1 MIDPRGEPISFGS
14 NAEDEKWTSLSG
26 SRKRLTDPSAGEAY
40 AIAYLFRNRLSSQV
54 MNNATDFNSESE
66 ALTTR
71 TRVAINDRNSM
82 RHLLVCLIA
91 VLICVG
97 VQMVQSASLTSRPS
111 TQDSVLLGRH
121 LAYLALSLGFAWTAS
136 NISAVWLQQN
146 AVRLYIVLV
155 FLLFALLV
163 PGIGTRVNGSQRWL
177 RFAGLSLQPS
187 ELGRIVMPI
196 LAASLL
202 VKLRNTKGFGLTTVP
217 GVLFPIMIVAPLV
230 AIEPD
235 LGATVFLLIGY
246 ALTLFLG
253 GWPLRYFVT
262 CACCVIPAAAS
273 LLILRPYQMQRI
285 SGFMDA
291 WKDLSQA
298 PWQIRQSLMS
308 IGSGGIEGTGIG
320 SGWQKLSYLPEANT
334 DFVFAVIGEELGLV
348 GTLAVC
354 FVWMAV
360 FLTGRS
366 VLQHLPRTSFEW
378 ILGTTLLVQLLFQA
392 MANIAVV
399 TALVPPKGV
408 PHPFISYG
416 GTNLLVSVVA
426 VGLIVGMSRNSPTHS
441 LNSDP

>member
-1 MIDPRGEPISFGS
+1 
-14 NAEDEKWTSLSG
+14 
-26 SRKRLTDPSAGEAY
+26 
-40 AIAYLFRNRLSSQV
+40 
-54 MNNATDFNSESE
+54 MNNAADFKSESDS
-66 ALTTR
+66 LTTR
-71 TRVAINDRNSM
+71 LRSAMEVRSST
-82 RHLLVCLIA
+82 RHLLVCLVG

-111 TQDSVLLGRH
+111 EQDSVFLGRH
-121 LAYLALSLGFAWTAS
+121 LAYLALSLVCAWGAS
-136 NISAVWLQQN
+136 NVSSDWLQRN
-146 AVRLYIVLV
+146 AVRLYVVVL
-155 FLLFALLV
+155 FLLIVLLV
-163 PGIGTRVNGSQRWL
+163 PGIGSRVNGAQRWL

-196 LAASLL
+196 MAASLL
-202 VKLRNTKGFGLTTVP
+202 VKLRNTSGFGLKTVP
-217 GVLFPIMIVAPLV
+217 GTLLPILIVAPLV

-235 LGATVFLLIGY
+235 LGATVFLMTGY
-246 ALTLFLG
+246 ALALFLG

-262 CACCVIPAAAS
+262 CACCVIPPATS
-273 LLILRPYQMQRI
+273 LLILRPYQAQRI

-334 DFVFAVIGEELGLV
+334 DFVFAVIGEELGLI

-354 FVWMAV
+354 TVWMAV
-360 FLTGRS
+360 FFTGRA
-366 VLQHLPRTSFEW
+366 VLKHLPKTSFEW

-416 GTNLLVSVVA
+416 GTNLLVSLIA
-426 VGLIVGMSRNSPTHS
+426 VGLIVGMSRKSATVE
-441 LNSDP
+441 

>member
-1 MIDPRGEPISFGS
+1 
-14 NAEDEKWTSLSG
+14 
-26 SRKRLTDPSAGEAY
+26 
-40 AIAYLFRNRLSSQV
+40 
-54 MNNATDFNSESE
+54 MNIVTDFNPEPDT
-66 ALTTR
+66 LTARLHSAIYDR
-71 TRVAINDRNSM
+71 TRM
-82 RHLLVCLIA
+82 RHLLVCLVG

-111 TQDSVLLGRH
+111 EQDSVFLGRH
-121 LAYLALSLGFAWTAS
+121 LVYLALSLACAWVAS
-136 NISAVWLQQN
+136 NISAAWLQRH
-146 AVRLYIVLV
+146 AVRMFAVLLV
-155 FLLFALLV
+155 LLVILLV
-163 PGIGTRVNGSQRWL
+163 PGIGSRINGAQRWL
-177 RFAGLSLQPS
+177 RFSGLSLQPS
-187 ELGRIVMPI
+187 ELGRIVMPV
-196 LAASLL
+196 LAASML
-202 VKLRNTKGFGLTTVP
+202 VKLRSTSGFGLTTVP
-217 GVLFPIMIVAPLV
+217 GVLFPILIVAPLV

-235 LGATVFLLIGY
+235 LGATVFLLTGY

-262 CACCVIPAAAS
+262 CACCAIPAAAS
-273 LLILRPYQMQRI
+273 LVILRPYQAERI

-291 WKDLSQA
+291 WNDLSQA

-308 IGSGGIEGTGIG
+308 IGSGGLEGTGIG

-334 DFVFAVIGEELGLV
+334 DFVFAVIGEELGLI

-360 FLTGRS
+360 FLAGRS
-366 VLQHLPRTSFEW
+366 VLRHLPRTSFEW

-416 GTNLLVSVVA
+416 GTNLLVSLIA
-426 VGLIVGMSRNSPTHS
+426 VGLIVGMSRNSQAAA
-441 LNSDP
+441 